1 MWRQGVQGQMTE
13 RRTARRYDLSL
24 PVVFWVWTKKK
35 STSTKGKS
43 RDISISGVYL
53 TIDRDL
59 GADTELGLTLTL
71 PFEVTCGPEAFIRAR
86 GVVVRVDRKLE
97 DGSCRVGVAIV
108 AVRYQIIRNVP
119 TSH

>member
-1 MWRQGVQGQMTE
+1 MTE

-24 PVVFWVWTKKK
+24 PVVFWVWTKKR

-86 GVVVRVDRKLE
+86 GMVVRLDRNPD
-97 DGSCRVGVAIV
+97 DGSCQAGVAVII
-108 AVRYQIIRNVP
+108 VRYQIIHN
-119 TSH
+119 

>member
-1 MWRQGVQGQMTE
+1 MCQQGVHGQMTE
-13 RRTARRYDLSL
+13 RRTARRYGLSL

-59 GADTELGLTLTL
+59 GAGTELGLTLTL
-71 PFEVTCGPEAFIRAR
+71 PFDVTRGPEAFIRAR
-86 GVVVRVDRKLE
+86 GMVVRLDRKPE
-97 DGSCRVGVAIV
+97 DGSCRVGVAVVIV
-108 AVRYQIIRNVP
+108 RHQIIRNEP
-119 TSH
+119 